1 MSEISNSKLT
11 NNDII
16 EKLEDY
22 YDLIAYEL
30 AMQEFREDNTTYS
43 LDEVAEELGIEL

>member
-1 MSEISNSKLT
+1 MSDTSNSKLT

-16 EKLEDY
+16 KKIEDS
-22 YDLIAYEL
+22 YDLVAYEL
-30 AMQEFREDNTTYS
+30 AMKEFKEDNTTYS